1 LLKNLLTERYTSNY
15 MNGKDSISQN
25 EYFTLAGQLSD
36 ILRSHKNNTETVG
49 QILDAINRLNPES
62 FNIIMETKPLVNEL
76 LSECVYYFD
85 GVYDNQINNER
96 VEKDKD
102 NAKIMESQYNKIS
115 KILNQIIDQ
124 P

>member
-1 LLKNLLTERYTSNY
+1 

-25 EYFTLAGQLSD
+25 EYLTLAGQLSD

>member
-1 LLKNLLTERYTSNY
+1 MLKNLLTERYTSNY